1 MAALSPDENIA
12 RSSVFGRVDESVLVD
27 VVILLAVLLREADV
41 LDDCNFDIRLR
52 LIESVLWPFILSQ
65 FEVLLKG
72 MVLLIPF
79 GRDSAALILFWI
91 H

>member
-1 MAALSPDENIA
+1 M
-12 RSSVFGRVDESVLVD
+12 LVD

-72 MVLLIPF
+72 MVLLTKF
-79 GRDSAALILFWI
+79 EGRDHTSFRARFRGVDPLLDTLIAGVGVGRRT